1 MARKQTEIKNQITFN
16 FMNNEVIANAYDFV
30 IGSSFENEFSL
41 VSFENIIFE
50 IVAFSIWTL
59 ESLFDIHKEQIDQAL
74 YEQKSGSLR
83 WNRNK
88 ALSFQYGFDLIE
100 DSQFFDNG
108 DATDDQIEASK
119 IVKYCSVKES
129 QESNRLIMKI
139 AADVGGVLT
148 PLNELQK
155 ESFLAYMNEVKYG
168 GVKINVVN
176 NPADILQLSLK
187 VFRDPLVIDVDGNS
201 ILNGGKPLET
211 AISEYLKDLPFDGE
225 LVLNDFIE
233 KLREVPGIINVQ
245 IIYANSKYYDLVT
258 QNYTSYSGIE
268 IKTIPQSGYFIVE
281 NFNSID
287 YVV

>member
-1 MARKQTEIKNQITFN
+1 MARKQSEIKNQITFN
-16 FMNNEVIANAYDFV
+16 FMNNEVIANAYDFA
-30 IGSSFENEFSL
+30 IGASFETEFSL
-41 VSFENIIFE
+41 VSLENIIFE

-59 ESLFDIHKEQIDQAL
+59 ETLFDIHSSEVDSKL
-74 YEQKSGSLR
+74 YEQKSGTQR
-83 WNRNK
+83 WYKNI
-88 ALSFQYGFDLIE
+88 ALAFQYGFDLIE
-100 DSQFFDNG
+100 DSQFFNNG
-108 DATDDQIEASK
+108 VATDDQIEASK

-148 PLNELQK
+148 PLNALEN
-155 ESFLAYMNEVKYG
+155 ESFLAYMNEVKYA

-176 NPADILQLSLK
+176 NPADILQLNLK

-211 AISEYLKDLPFDGE
+211 AISDYLKDLPFDGE

-233 KLREVPGIINVQ
+233 KLREVPGIINVH
-245 IIYANSKYYDLVT
+245 IISANSKYYDLVT
-258 QNYTSYSGIE
+258 EDYTAFVGID
-268 IKTIPQSGYFIVE
+268 IKTIPQAGYFIVE
-281 NFNSID
+281 NFDNID